1 MKDVIKFQAA
11 IFSILILLISSCQT
25 SHQREIRSIS
35 MEERN
40 SILMIKEWE
49 EYMNAIDHNNFS
61 VDTLLKLTENY
72 FEGKEMLFNQEMEL
86 YDKNLDSY
94 RKGSLKMEPLLPMH
108 NYTSLIRNF
117 RPVIKKYRHGRGADA
132 IRYALGYALYAQGE
146 IDEAMTV
153 FVDIAKNY
161 QWSNYLHEVS
171 FRLGELYYAM
181 ELWDEALEAYEALLD
196 FPDSVFYEKAL
207 YKIAWIYYK
216 LNVFDKGVDLFMKIA
231 DRKGA
236 NDFKEEGIMQESI
249 HGLVLSLSHFKSMD
263 QAIDYL
269 KSKGLRK
276 YSMIVLEKLGNKLID
291 ETRFEEAIII
301 LTFITKLFPEKN
313 PSLPF
318 IYIRLADLYDRA
330 GNKEKALH
338 IRWDLAN
345 RFNSTTEWRRINYPS
360 GSKKIDKLVS
370 EIMVSVAK
378 QSHAKSKNT
387 KDPKDF
393 KETIAAYR
401 TFLSLFP
408 KEPNSKEINLLLAE
422 ALFGAKIYDEAA
434 HEYEKTALFYPV
446 GKNRA
451 DISYSAFLS
460 YEILFYQSTDK
471 KNEIVNSA
479 AHILSAFKSD
489 FSMVHKLEKALHRL
503 ADMYIE
509 VGGFAIARETLMPMA
524 KEKKDM
530 VAYKKIAE
538 IYLLEDNLIAAEDAY
553 SKIPKNY
560 KDTAVKEKV
569 AQLRYKIAGKN
580 LQAEKYEY
588 AVAMYNKTFSE
599 YPGYHLGESAL
610 IQLGNIHIQ
619 KKNLNGLKDVVKSLV
634 EAYPNSDGAVS
645 LLIKAGQE
653 LEKEEPLKAAMLYE
667 DASSIAHN
675 REDAQKLLIAA
686 GILFEKNK
694 LYGKAENIFKK
705 YLLEAIIPNES
716 RAEALY
722 RLGNIQMKRDKKE
735 EGIETLNKM
744 KELKEYLDNRKLA
757 EANLLLL
764 NERLENFF
772 KIKLAYPFEET
783 LKQKTLALDILL
795 KEYSNIA
802 KQRIAAFLPEI
813 FFQMGRAIED
823 YRDSIIHSE
832 RPEELSKE
840 ELEEYNF
847 LLEEKAYPYD
857 DQAVKTYNR
866 SIEAAIKNM
875 IFNEW
880 MDKSLKRLVDLRPA
894 LYKREIKEKDLEP
907 VFIKPEPVS
916 IGDFQ

>member
-1 MKDVIKFQAA
+1 MKFWAA
-11 IFSILILLISSCQT
+11 VFPILIILISSCQT
-25 SHQREIRSIS
+25 TNQREIKSIS
-35 MEERN
+35 MEERD

-72 FEGKEMLFNQEMEL
+72 FKGKEMLFNKEMEL
-86 YDKNLDSY
+86 YDKKMDSY

-132 IRYALGYALYAQGE
+132 IRYALGYALYSQGE

-153 FVDIAKNY
+153 FVDMVKNY
-161 QWSNYLHEVS
+161 PWSNYLHEVS

-181 ELWDEALEAYEALLD
+181 EQLDEALEAYDVLLD

-207 YKIAWIYYK
+207 YKTAWIYYK
-216 LNVFDKGVDLFMKIA
+216 LDAFNKAVDLFMKIA
-231 DRKGA
+231 DRKGTK
-236 NDFKEEGIMQESI
+236 DFKEEGIMQESI
-249 HGLVLSLSHFKSMD
+249 HGLIISLSHFKSMD
-263 QAIDYL
+263 KAIDYL
-269 KSKGLRK
+269 QSKGLRK
-276 YSMIVLEKLGNKLID
+276 YTMLVLEKLGDKLID

-301 LTFITKLFPEKN
+301 LTSITKLFPEKN
-313 PSLPF
+313 PFLPF
-318 IYIRLADLYDRA
+318 IYNKLANLYDRV
-330 GNKEKALH
+330 GKKEKALH
-338 IRWDLAN
+338 IRWELAN
-345 RFNSTTEWRRINYPS
+345 RFNYTTKWRRINYPL
-360 GSKKIDKLVS
+360 GSKKIDNLVS
-370 EIMVSVAK
+370 KIMVSVAK
-378 QSHAKSKNT
+378 QSHIKSKNT
-387 KDPKDF
+387 EDPKDF
-393 KETIAAYR
+393 KETITAYR

-408 KEPNSKEINLLLAE
+408 KEQNSKEINLLLAE

-434 HEYEKTALFYPV
+434 HEYEKTALLYPV

-460 YEILFYQSTDK
+460 YEILFYQSPDK
-471 KNEIVNSA
+471 KGEIVNSA
-479 AHILSAFKSD
+479 AHVLSAFKSS
-489 FSMVHKLEKALHRL
+489 FSMIHKLEKALHRL

-509 VGGFAIARETLMPMA
+509 VGKFAIARETLMPMA
-524 KEKKDM
+524 KEKKD
-530 VAYKKIAE
+530 VRAYKKIAE

-553 SKIPKNY
+553 SKIPKKY
-560 KDTAVKEKV
+560 KDTAVKEKI

-599 YPGYHLGESAL
+599 YPGYKIGESAL
-610 IQLGNIHIQ
+610 IQLGNIYIK
-619 KKNLNGLKDVVKSLV
+619 KKNLNDLNNVVKSLV

-645 LLIKAGQE
+645 LLVKAGQD
-653 LEKEEPLKAAMLYE
+653 LEKEEPLEAAMLYE
-667 DASSIAHN
+667 DASSIAHS
-675 REDAQKLLIAA
+675 REDAQKLLKAA

-694 LYGKAENIFKK
+694 KFGKAENIFKK
-705 YLLEAIIPNES
+705 YLLETTIQNES

-722 RLGNIQMKRDKKE
+722 RLGNIQMKRNKKE

-744 KELKEYLDNRKLA
+744 KELKEFLDNRKLA
-757 EANLLLL
+757 KANLLLL
-764 NERLENFF
+764 NERLDNFF

-783 LKQKTLALDILL
+783 LKQKTLKLDILL

-802 KQRIAAFLPEI
+802 KQKIPAFLPEI

-823 YRDSIIHSE
+823 YRNSIIHSE
-832 RPEELSKE
+832 RPEDLSKE

-857 DQAVKTYNR
+857 DQAVKTYKR
-866 SIEAAIKNM
+866 SIEASIKNM
-875 IFNEW
+875 IFNKW

-894 LYKREIKEKDLEP
+894 LYKREIKEKELEP

-916 IGDFQ
+916 IGIFQ